1 MQVKIFKPTKNSMQS
16 AIQKDQWVMQ
26 GKSKGKFP
34 YDNGWTSS
42 DNMSDEINLVFS
54 SKESAIDFATS
65 NYFEYEVI
73 EPPEHQ
79 IKKRSYAQNFTKK
92 PVVGARITL

>member
-16 AIQKDQWVMQ
+16 AMQKDQWIMQ
-26 GKSKGKFP
+26 GKSKNKFQ

-54 SKESAIDFATS
+54 SKESAVDFATT

-73 EPPEHQ
+73 EPREHQ

-92 PVVGARITL
+92 PFANARIVI